1 MRHGAEVPAIR
12 GLAALGLALAL
23 IAAPGAALAY
33 SRDGDK
39 DDEGAEVEKQLDR
52 LNQQLMTL
60 QNQEFDLSMKISQA
74 QQQAQKGLEEPGKAT
89 QHLAEGKRSRG
100 LLKYKAVLVAS
111 AQKVQQFDR
120 RLLPL
125 VKQVQALQK
134 KGDKASKPVQAMI
147 DQVAA
152 RIEGKH
158 RSNLEKIARFYQQA
172 AEWRQALRGFAQ
184 VYSMIPEKERGKNQ
198 ELIKTLGELYDKAG
212 SPKRAL
218 TFYNE
223 IFEAKDPKK
232 RYDDKKLAEKV
243 ADLHVKTGNA
253 RQAVEIYRALLDRI
267 PNDKKHKGERE
278 RLLKKINQLRR

>member
-1 MRHGAEVPAIR
+1 MWHESEVPAIR
-12 GLAALGLALAL
+12 AVAALVLALAL

-39 DDEGAEVEKQLDR
+39 DDEGAEVEKQLER

-60 QNQEFDLSMKISQA
+60 QNQEFDLAMKITQA
-74 QQQAQKGLEEPGKAT
+74 QQQAQQGLEEPGKAT

-125 VKQVQALQK
+125 LKQVQALQK
-134 KGDKASKPVQAMI
+134 KGAKASKPVQAMI

-158 RSNLEKIARFYQQA
+158 RSNMEKIARFYQQA
-172 AEWRQALRGFAQ
+172 AEPRQALRIFLQ
-184 VYSMIPEKERGKNQ
+184 VYAMIPEKERDKNQ
-198 ELIKTLGELYDKAG
+198 DLIKTLGELYDKAG
-212 SPKRAL
+212 SPQRAL
-218 TFYNE
+218 AFYE
-223 IFEAKDPKK
+223 KILAAKDPKK

-253 RQAVEIYRALLDRI
+253 RQAVVIYRALLDRI
-267 PNDKKHKGERE
+267 PNDKRHKGERE
-278 RLLKKINQLRR
+278 RILKKLSQLKR